1 MVSVNGVDLEG
12 LPCKEVI
19 NLLTSA
25 EEPITLVV
33 RRHTQS
39 PDSGPSTLQ
48 GGGREG
54 GRGGEEGGGEEG
66 GGRGRENAG
75 STMANY
81 SPASIAHAQLNG
93 LKVVQVCKG
102 PTGIGIIVSG
112 SDTTPYAPIAVMDV
126 IHLGPADRTGRI
138 SPGDIILKVNA
149 LSFESIAL
157 GEAQSILKGLPQGVV
172 KLLLKGREATTPM
185 ENTAR

>member
-12 LPCKEVI
+12 LSCKEVI

-39 PDSGPSTLQ
+39 PDGGPSTLQ

-54 GRGGEEGGGEEG
+54 GGGEGGGRE
-66 GGRGRENAG
+66 GRGRENAG